1 MADLQFKDLVQVLV
15 NGTSANDIYAL
26 QIYDETVGDYVTRK
40 IIAGDLGACLVS
52 QIGYTL
58 VLETTAKTVL
68 GAINEVNAKN
78 GTNIKFNSE
87 DSTTI
92 AEKIAS
98 VESAI
103 VLVASA
109 QTYNAGSTV
118 NLEDCVLPI
127 YTDANDVIHFT
138 VPLSKPVHTGLVATL
153 SGGFTIDGV
162 LTDDDLETY
171 FTVDVSIT
179 DVGLNVSLTPI
190 NAVTPTKDFIVGDT
204 SAQITFAEEE
214 S

>member
-1 MADLQFKDLVQVLV
+1 MADVQFKDLVQVLV
-15 NGTSANDIYAL
+15 NGTSASDIYAL
-26 QIYDETVGDYVTRK
+26 QIYDETIGDFVSRK
-40 IIAGDLGACLVS
+40 ITAGDLGACIVS

-87 DSTTI
+87 DNTTI

-98 VESAI
+98 VESVIA
-103 VLVASA
+103 LVASA
-109 QTYNAGSTV
+109 QTYNAGNTI
-118 NLEDCVLPI
+118 NLNDCVLPI
-127 YTDANDVIHFT
+127 YTDTNGVLHFT
-138 VPLSKPVHTGLVATL
+138 VPLAKPVQTGLVATL

-190 NAVTPTKDFIVGDT
+190 NAVTPTKDFIVGAT

>member
-1 MADLQFKDLVQVLV
+1 MADVQFKDLVQVLV
-15 NGTSANDIYAL
+15 NGTSASDIYAL
-26 QIYDETVGDYVTRK
+26 QIYDETIGDFVSRK
-40 IIAGDLGACLVS
+40 ITAGDLGACLVS

-78 GTNIKFNSE
+78 GTNIKLASE
-87 DSTTI
+87 GNTTI

-98 VESAI
+98 VESA
-103 VLVASA
+103 
-109 QTYNAGSTV
+109 QTYNDGDTV
-118 NLEDCVLPI
+118 DLENCVLPI
-127 YTDANDVIHFT
+127 YTDTNDVIHFT
-138 VPLSKPVHTGLVATL
+138 VPLAKPVSTGLEATL

-162 LTDDDLETY
+162 LTNDDLETY

-179 DVGLNVSLTPI
+179 DVGLNVALTPI
-190 NAVTPTKDFIVGDT
+190 NAVTPTKDFIVGAT

>member
-1 MADLQFKDLVQVLV
+1 MADVQFKDLVQVLV
-15 NGTSANDIYAL
+15 NGTSASDIYAL
-26 QIYDETVGDYVTRK
+26 QIYDATIGDFVSRK
-40 IIAGDLGACLVS
+40 ITAGDLGACLVS

-78 GTNIKFNSE
+78 GTNIKLASE
-87 DSTTI
+87 GNTTI
-92 AEKIAS
+92 AEKIAT
-98 VESAI
+98 VE
-103 VLVASA
+103 SA
-109 QTYNAGSTV
+109 QTYNDGDTV
-118 NLEDCVLPI
+118 DLENCVLPI
-127 YTDANDVIHFT
+127 YTDTNDVIHFT
-138 VPLSKPVHTGLVATL
+138 VPLAKPVNAGLEATL

-162 LTDDDLETY
+162 LTNDDLETY
-171 FTVDVSIT
+171 FTVEVSIT

-190 NAVTPTKDFIVGDT
+190 NAVTPTKDFIVGAT

>member
-1 MADLQFKDLVQVLV
+1 MADVQFKDLVQVLV
-15 NGTSANDIYAL
+15 NGTSASDIYAL
-26 QIYDETVGDYVTRK
+26 QIYDETIGDFVSRK
-40 IIAGDLGACLVS
+40 ITAGDLGACLVS

-78 GTNIKFNSE
+78 GTNIKLASE
-87 DSTTI
+87 GNTTI

-98 VESAI
+98 VESA
-103 VLVASA
+103 
-109 QTYNAGSTV
+109 QTYNDGDTV
-118 NLEDCVLPI
+118 NLENCVLPI
-127 YTDANDVIHFT
+127 YTDTNGVIHFT
-138 VPLSKPVHTGLVATL
+138 VPLAKPVHTGLEATL

-179 DVGLNVSLTPI
+179 DVGLNVALTPI
-190 NAVTPTKDFIVGDT
+190 NAVTPTKDFIVGAT

>member
-1 MADLQFKDLVQVLV
+1 MADVQFKDLVQVLV
-15 NGTSANDIYAL
+15 NGTSASDIYAL
-26 QIYDETVGDYVTRK
+26 QIYDETIGDFVSRK
-40 IIAGDLGACLVS
+40 ITAGDLGACLVS

-78 GTNIKFNSE
+78 GTNIKLASE
-87 DSTTI
+87 GNTTI

-98 VESAI
+98 VESA
-103 VLVASA
+103 
-109 QTYNAGSTV
+109 QTYNDGNTV
-118 NLEDCVLPI
+118 DLENCILPI
-127 YTDANDVIHFT
+127 YTDTNGVIHFT
-138 VPLSKPVHTGLVATL
+138 VPLAKPVHTGLEATL

-162 LTDDDLETY
+162 LTNDDLETY

-190 NAVTPTKDFIVGDT
+190 NAVTPTKDFIVGAT

>member
-1 MADLQFKDLVQVLV
+1 MADVQFKDLVQVLV
-15 NGTSANDIYAL
+15 NGTSASDIYAL
-26 QIYDETVGDYVTRK
+26 QIYDETIGDFVSRK
-40 IIAGDLGACLVS
+40 ITAGDLGACLVS

-78 GTNIKFNSE
+78 GTNIKLASE
-87 DSTTI
+87 GNTTI

-98 VESAI
+98 IESAI

-109 QTYNAGSTV
+109 QTCNDGDTV
-118 NLEDCVLPI
+118 DLENCVLPI
-127 YTDANDVIHFT
+127 YTDTNDVIHFT
-138 VPLSKPVHTGLVATL
+138 VPLSKPIHTGLEATL

-190 NAVTPTKDFIVGDT
+190 NAVTPTKDFIVGAT

>member
-1 MADLQFKDLVQVLV
+1 MADVQFKDLVQVLV
-15 NGTSANDIYAL
+15 NGTSASDIYAL
-26 QIYDETVGDYVTRK
+26 QIYDETIGDFVSRK
-40 IIAGDLGACLVS
+40 ITAGDLGACLVS

-78 GTNIKFNSE
+78 GTNIKLASE
-87 DSTTI
+87 GNTTI

-98 VESAI
+98 IESAI

-109 QTYNAGSTV
+109 QTYNDGDTV
-118 NLEDCVLPI
+118 DLENCVLPI
-127 YTDANDVIHFT
+127 YTDTNGVIHFT
-138 VPLSKPVHTGLVATL
+138 VPLAKPVSTGLEATL

-162 LTDDDLETY
+162 LTNDDLETY
-171 FTVDVSIT
+171 FTVAVSIT

-190 NAVTPTKDFIVGDT
+190 NAVTPTKDFIVGAT

>member
-1 MADLQFKDLVQVLV
+1 MADVQFKDLVQVLV
-15 NGTSANDIYAL
+15 NGTSASDIYAL
-26 QIYDETVGDYVTRK
+26 QIYDETIGDFVSRK
-40 IIAGDLGACLVS
+40 ITAGDLGACLVS

-78 GTNIKFNSE
+78 GTNIKLASE
-87 DSTTI
+87 GNTTI

-98 VESAI
+98 VESA
-103 VLVASA
+103 
-109 QTYNAGSTV
+109 QTYNDGNTV
-118 NLEDCVLPI
+118 DLENCILPI
-127 YTDANDVIHFT
+127 YTDTNGVIHFT
-138 VPLSKPVHTGLVATL
+138 VPLAKPVHTGLEATL

-179 DVGLNVSLTPI
+179 DVGLNVALTPI
-190 NAVTPTKDFIVGDT
+190 NAVTPTKDFIVGAT